1 VVEGTRLG
9 GAGGGGL
16 GCVTKERGGTKAKQI
31 QSKTGIGSLMRI
43 KCWQG
48 SRSTNARDDFLRFRG
63 LTGAAA
69 VESPAT
75 ETAASASPEW
85 AAVAV
90 ATSSLR
96 SSKSDM
102 ADV

>member
-1 VVEGTRLG
+1 MCGAGLVGLYHG
-9 GAGGGGL
+9 GARQHQGQ
-16 GCVTKERGGTKAKQI
+16 T
-31 QSKTGIGSLMRI
+31 QSRAMVWESDKDI

-48 SRSTNARDDFLRFRG
+48 TMSTNARDDFLRFRG

-75 ETAASASPEW
+75 ETAASASPGW
-85 AAVAV
+85 AAAG
-90 ATSSLR
+90 AAASSLR

>member
-1 VVEGTRLG
+1 MGLDW
-9 GAGGGGL
+9 L
-16 GCVTKERGGTKAKQI
+16 GCITEERGSIKEGQTRSKAMGREYDKD
-31 QSKTGIGSLMRI
+31 M

-48 SRSTNARDDFLRFRG
+48 TMSTNARDDFLRFRG

-75 ETAASASPEW
+75 ETAVSASPGW
-85 AAVAV
+85 AAAGT
-90 ATSSLR
+90 AGSSLR

-102 ADV
+102 AEG

>member
-1 VVEGTRLG
+1 MC
-9 GAGGGGL
+9 GAELVGL
-16 GCVTKERGGTKAKQI
+16 YHGE
-31 QSKTGIGSLMRI
+31 QSSVKDKHRAGPWVGSLIRI

-48 SRSTNARDDFLRFRG
+48 TMSTNARDDFLRFRG

-75 ETAASASPEW
+75 ETAASASPGW
-85 AAVAV
+85 AAAG
-90 ATSSLR
+90 AAASSLR

>member
-1 VVEGTRLG
+1 MEGKH
-9 GAGGGGL
+9 GAR
-16 GCVTKERGGTKAKQI
+16 RGV
-31 QSKTGIGSLMRI
+31 GSLVRI

-48 SRSTNARDDFLRFRG
+48 TMSTNARDDFLRFRG

-75 ETAASASPEW
+75 ETAASASPGRS
-85 AAVAV
+85 AAAG